1 MSYTDMPKLAL
12 KRYLRRFTISQ
23 KFYILIG
30 VVGVILLMELG
41 SFMFALNTVSSIRAY
56 VGGEGLWSKAQKESL
71 DSLLRYGSTFDQ
83 ANYDQ
88 FLALLKVPLG
98 DHTAR
103 TELQKPVADYA
114 VARQGFLDGGN
125 DPQDISGMIFL
136 FRRFGFVSY
145 MKQAI
150 AIWTGGDA
158 LIQTQLSIGS
168 QIQQIVA
175 ASSSPNDQVAR
186 AKIRP
191 LIAEAVENDRQLTIL
206 ENQFSATLGEASRRI
221 SEWLF
226 IGIFILTLILGYVA
240 LLVALFF
247 ARVIAQVDTAK
258 SEFVAL
264 ASHQLRSP
272 LNAINLSAEVLKTM
286 FKPQGKEE
294 TQALENIYTEVSRMS
309 SLIDGIL
316 DVSRID
322 LGSLSVDPREVDVVA
337 VAKEEVRSLS
347 GMSGEKKIDIHEIYD
362 PKKLMARMDPTVL
375 EIIFQNLLTN
385 AIKYTQEGGEVSIK
399 VERQEK
405 QILICVRDSGSG
417 IPEDQKG
424 NIFKKLYRA
433 SNAIELDPQ
442 GTGLGLYIVKSMVR
456 EAGGDIWFESEQGVG
471 TAFFVTFPIQGMTKV
486 QSKP

>member
-1 MSYTDMPKLAL
+1 MRTSAF

-83 ANYDQ
+83 TNYDQ

-103 TELQKPVADYA
+103 TELQKPVVDYA
-114 VARQGFLDGGN
+114 VARQGFIDGGN
-125 DPQDISGMIFL
+125 NPQDISGMIFL

-158 LIQTQLSIGS
+158 LIQTQLRIGS
-168 QIQQIVA
+168 QIHDIVSA
-175 ASSSPNDQVAR
+175 DAPNDPATA

-191 LIAEAVENDRQLTIL
+191 LLERAVENDRQLTEL

-226 IGIFILTLILGYVA
+226 IGIFILTLILGYFALQVA
-240 LLVALFF
+240 LYFS
-247 ARVIAQVDTAK
+247 RVIAQVDNAK

-272 LNAINLSAEVLKTM
+272 LNAINLSAEFLRTVI
-286 FKPQGKEE
+286 KPHGEDE
-294 TQALENIYTEVSRMS
+294 VQALESIYSEVSRMS

-316 DVSRID
+316 SVSRIE
-322 LGSLSVDPREVDVVA
+322 LGSLSVEPREVDIVSIA
-337 VAKEEVRSLS
+337 REEARSLKRMA
-347 GMSGEKKIDIHEIYD
+347 GAKGIEIHEIFD
-362 PKKLMARMDPTVL
+362 PKKLVARMDPTLL

-385 AIKYTQEGGEVSIK
+385 AIKYTPNGGDVSVK
-399 VERQEK
+399 VERQRA

-456 EAGGDIWFESEQGVG
+456 EAGGDIWFESELGMG
-471 TAFFVTFPIQGMTKV
+471 TAFFVAFPISGMERV
-486 QSKP
+486 SAQA